1 MTQDKSSQDRSS
13 FDVPAQ
19 LSAMRRYARSL
30 TRSENDA
37 EDLVQDALVRAY
49 EKRGSFEPVKADQG
63 RGLRVWL
70 LSVLHNAFI
79 DRRRSR
85 IAEQRRAAQAA
96 ELTDVSTPPAQE
108 LHVRLAQV
116 REAFLDLPEE
126 QRAALH
132 LVAIEGLGYAEAA
145 AALGIPQGT
154 LMSRLSRARATLRA
168 LEDGTRKAVSTSP
181 ASALPA
187 LAPPAATPSTGRG
200 PHLRIVGGADEP
212 SS

>member
-1 MTQDKSSQDRSS
+1 MTQDRSS

-19 LSAMRRYARSL
+19 LSAMRRYARAL
-30 TRSENDA
+30 TRSEHDA

-49 EKRGSFEPVKADQG
+49 EKRGSFEPASRDKG

-70 LSVLHNAFI
+70 LSMLHNVFI

-85 IAEQRRAAQAA
+85 AA
-96 ELTDVSTPPAQE
+96 EERRVVQAMELTEDSAAPIQE
-108 LHVRLAQV
+108 LHVRLSQV

-145 AALGIPQGT
+145 ATLGIPQGT

-168 LEDGTRKAVSTSP
+168 LEDGARKPVATDSITSDP
-181 ASALPA
+181 TPPPVATSGSARA
-187 LAPPAATPSTGRG
+187 
-200 PHLRIVGGADEP
+200 HLRIVGGADEP